1 MADINGTGKRGFLDR
16 ALTTIEWLG
25 NKLPDP
31 IFLFIGAT
39 VLVMALSALGSAMEW
54 TVQPVKP
61 QVVTETVDGVA
72 RAVRNEDGKP
82 MLELVPTGT
91 PIGPRSL
98 LTGEGVYWLISNMVR
113 NFINFA
119 PLGVVL
125 VCMLGIGV
133 AEKVGMFVAL
143 MRYLAGIVPSAALT
157 PMMVF
162 LGVMSHVASDAGYII
177 LPPLA
182 GALYAAVGR
191 PPLAGIA
198 AAFAGVAGGF
208 SANLLISSTD
218 ALVAPLTERG
228 ARMLDANYSVLVT
241 CNWFFLAAS
250 AFLLTLAGWVV
261 TAKLVEPRLKAQAE
275 ARAAAVASAGAEA
288 EVESQQ
294 LGAPE
299 KRGLRAAAI
308 AAVVTLAG
316 LASLMFAPG
325 APLSGTMPA
334 PAPAFGP
341 IPVRPAATE
350 GTFTKAGDAPE
361 GQRSIPGSFAVK
373 PGTTLEA
380 EGPEGQRGTFRV
392 KSGDELTGTFDQ
404 GPAAQPRWSQAIV
417 PFILIAFVVPA
428 IAYGITT
435 GAIKKHSDITKGFV
449 HAMTSMAPVIAMAF
463 FAAQFIECFR
473 YSQLDAMIAN
483 AGGKALAAAALPA
496 PVMLV
501 ALVLLIVVVDLLIAS
516 MSAKWT
522 ALAPILV
529 PMMMMAGISP
539 ELTQAAYRV
548 GDSVANIVTP
558 LNSYI
563 IVILAAVQRYRKDAG
578 IGNLIAIML
587 PYSVSFFVVWTGF
600 LLLWVAL
607 DIPLGPGAPL
617 WYTPGQ

>member
-1 MADINGTGKRGFLDR
+1 MADTKKQSVLDR
-16 ALTTIEWLG
+16 ALSTIEWLG

-31 IFLFIGAT
+31 IFLFLGAT

-54 TVQPVKP
+54 RVQPVKP
-61 QVVTETVDGVA
+61 QVVTEFVNGVA
-72 RAVRNEDGKP
+72 TPVKNEAGKP
-82 MLELVPTGT
+82 VLELVPTGT

-98 LTGEGVYWLISNMVR
+98 MTGEGVYWLVSNMVR

-250 AFLLTLAGWVV
+250 AFLLTLTGWLV

-275 ARAAAVASAGAEA
+275 AKAAAEAAAGVAAV
-288 EVESQQ
+288 EVESQ
-294 LGAPE
+294 LLATPE
-299 KRGLRAAAI
+299 KRGLKAAGI

-325 APLSGTMPA
+325 APLSGVMPA
-334 PAPAFGP
+334 PAPTYGP
-341 IPVRPAATE
+341 IPVKPAAVE
-350 GTFTKAGDAPE
+350 GAFAKVGEAAA
-361 GQRSIPGSFAVK
+361 GQRSVPGTLAVK

-380 EGPEGQRGTFRV
+380 EGPGGERGTFKV
-392 KSGDELTGTFDQ
+392 QSGDELKGTFEP

-435 GAIKKHSDITKGFV
+435 GAIRKHSDITKGFV

-501 ALVLLIVVVDLLIAS
+501 VMVLLIVVIDLLIAS

-563 IVILAAVQRYRKDAG
+563 IVILAAVQRYRKEAG

-600 LLLWVAL
+600 LLVWVAM

-617 WYTPGQ
+617 WYAPGQ